1 MWFLATERNSGNI
14 KSQTT
19 NLVDRGPV
27 KHRLLQEHGQNLGVQ
42 VMYTRAG
49 PLVHYCPEHARHIES
64 LQFNAMLWDIHAQSG
79 HRDQIQCKSSYQQRG
94 RIHLDNLQCLP
105 SRSNAP
111 VFHHVIAIVFFLK
124 ITIKCHKMWL

>member
-1 MWFLATERNSGNI
+1 
-14 KSQTT
+14 
-19 NLVDRGPV
+19 
-27 KHRLLQEHGQNLGVQ
+27 
-42 VMYTRAG
+42 MYTRAG
-49 PLVHYCPEHARHIES
+49 PLVHYCPEHARYIES

-111 VFHHVIAIVFFLK
+111 VFHHVIAIIFFLK
-124 ITIKCHKMWL
+124 ITIKCHKM